1 MLKVRVEFH
10 NVLFRISKFCL
21 LLGDDDIKNH
31 AATTTSRRDASK
43 RSSRFATP
51 NESLEIPETDSESES
66 EEEII
71 ASRRLTSVKNRIV
84 DTDESSDDEEKLR
97 RSMYEAESDS
107 EDHAPPIEDQAF
119 SKATRRSISGLRP
132 RPSLVPNSDE
142 SSADESDS
150 FIVEDSRSELE
161 EEPEQNIKNEQS
173 QHDEPMDNSLT
184 SLKFQ
189 DSLTEVPSADTSS
202 ETHLEENGALAAT
215 HSSTM
220 RSPLKDVTLHRSSMS
235 NESFNSSIGTKM
247 SSTMSVKAED
257 PSIEF
262 LDEAAGG
269 VSISKLKVSRSLYDA
284 TAAAKEE
291 MERQINTMVKA
302 LEMSK
307 NLPDGGDRL
316 RGRINV
322 LLNEVEKKKELLDT
336 MEVDENKSIKSE
348 IARSFET
355 EYENKS
361 TVTIDDSIELIKP
374 TFTGKVGMKNFT
386 TQKALTVEKLADI
399 QQSIEARPLES
410 VLETQPKHLKIMLM
424 NHQLH
429 ALAFMLWR
437 EKQEPRG
444 GILADDMGKFST
456 T

>member
-1 MLKVRVEFH
+1 
-10 NVLFRISKFCL
+10 
-21 LLGDDDIKNH
+21 
-31 AATTTSRRDASK
+31 
-43 RSSRFATP
+43 
-51 NESLEIPETDSESES
+51 
-66 EEEII
+66 
-71 ASRRLTSVKNRIV
+71 
-84 DTDESSDDEEKLR
+84 
-97 RSMYEAESDS
+97 
-107 EDHAPPIEDQAF
+107 
-119 SKATRRSISGLRP
+119 
-132 RPSLVPNSDE
+132 
-142 SSADESDS
+142 
-150 FIVEDSRSELE
+150 
-161 EEPEQNIKNEQS
+161 
-173 QHDEPMDNSLT
+173 
-184 SLKFQ
+184 
-189 DSLTEVPSADTSS
+189 
-202 ETHLEENGALAAT
+202 
-215 HSSTM
+215 
-220 RSPLKDVTLHRSSMS
+220 
-235 NESFNSSIGTKM
+235 
-247 SSTMSVKAED
+247 MSVKAED

-374 TFTGKVGMKNFT
+374 MFTGKVGMKNFT